1 MKKLFETASS
11 SEKNNEQVDKMAEA
25 ARALRW
31 SERIV
36 EAKRVQSITE
46 MQIQTM
52 DHMMDARG
60 EPIKLPDPKTASP
73 PALLSKLK
81 SYCRALARPAVVTKS
96 DFMRPLYEWGE
107 TLFANAG
114 QNLTPCRPGGR
125 GRRS

>member
-1 MKKLFETASS
+1 MKKLLETASN

-31 SERIV
+31 SEQID
-36 EAKRVQSITE
+36 RVQSITK

-81 SYCRALARPAVVTKS
+81 SYCRALARPAVYQTRKLFQMAAMNLCVSKIGF
-96 DFMRPLYEWGE
+96 DNVGGEVHRDRP
-107 TLFANAG
+107 
-114 QNLTPCRPGGR
+114 
-125 GRRS
+125 

>member
-11 SEKNNEQVDKMAEA
+11 SEKNNEQVDKIAEA

-31 SERIV
+31 SEQIV

-52 DHMMDARG
+52 DHMMDGRG

-81 SYCRALARPAVVTKS
+81 SYCRALARPAVDQTRKLFQMTAMNLCVSKIGF
-96 DFMRPLYEWGE
+96 DNIGGE
-107 TLFANAG
+107 VDREPAVK
-114 QNLTPCRPGGR
+114 
-125 GRRS
+125 

>member
-11 SEKNNEQVDKMAEA
+11 GEKNNEQVDKIAEPA
-25 ARALRW
+25 WALRW
-31 SERIV
+31 SEQIV

-81 SYCRALARPAVVTKS
+81 SYCQALARPAVGQTRRLFQMAAMNLCVSKIG
-96 DFMRPLYEWGE
+96 FGNIGGE
-107 TLFANAG
+107 VHREPAVK
-114 QNLTPCRPGGR
+114 
-125 GRRS
+125 